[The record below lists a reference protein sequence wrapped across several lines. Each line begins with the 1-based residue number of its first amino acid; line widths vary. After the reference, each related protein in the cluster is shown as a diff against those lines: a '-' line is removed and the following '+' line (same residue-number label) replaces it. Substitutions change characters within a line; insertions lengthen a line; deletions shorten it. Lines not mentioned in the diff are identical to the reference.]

1 VINGGA
7 VKGTK
12 MVAEMS
18 EQPQVIESLVRRRLD
33 VVERISSILP
43 TDLAGTV
50 LLARGS
56 SDHAAVYG
64 RYVLE
69 LASGRPVSLAAPSLH
84 TLYGAKVDYRG
95 YFAVA
100 VSQSGRTPE
109 IVTVLERMKAGGARC
124 LAVTNEPDS
133 PLGGVA
139 DMVLE
144 LGAGPEEAVP
154 ATKTFSA
161 QIVAFALIAE
171 ALGAVP
177 WRATDWDRLRGHV
190 EQVLADDA
198 PARRVAGVIGD
209 AEGLISVGRG
219 FLYSAALEAALKL
232 KETTSILAEGYSS
245 ADLRHG
251 PIAVATN
258 DLPVIA
264 FVAPGPAASDM
275 QELMS
280 WLDRRGARVFAV
292 SEEAGAAL
300 PLPRGLPEMLV
311 VVPAIVRAQQ
321 LALWLARHRGIDPD
335 TPAGLSKVTFTQ

>member
-1 VINGGA
+1 
-7 VKGTK
+7 VKGSK
-12 MVAEMS
+12 MAAEMA
-18 EQPQVIESLVRRRLD
+18 EQPQVISALAGRRLEL
-33 VVERISSILP
+33 VEQISSILP
-43 TDLAGTV
+43 PELSGTV

-95 YFAVA
+95 YLAVA

-109 IVTVLERMKAGGARC
+109 IVTVLERMKAAGARC
-124 LAVTNEPDS
+124 IAITNSPDS
-133 PLGGVA
+133 PLGAVA

-171 ALGAVP
+171 GLGAVP
-177 WRATDWDRLRGHV
+177 WKGTDWEQMRAHV
-190 EQVLADDA
+190 EQVLTDET
-198 PARRVAGVIGD
+198 PARRVADVIGE

-251 PIAVATN
+251 PIAVATSG
-258 DLPVIA
+258 LPVIA

-275 QELMS
+275 HELMS
-280 WLDRRGARVFAV
+280 WLDRRGARVLAI

-335 TPAGLSKVTFTQ
+335 APAGLSKVTFTQ

>member
-1 VINGGA
+1 MA
-7 VKGTK
+7 
-12 MVAEMS
+12 AEMA
-18 EQPQVIESLVRRRLD
+18 EQPRVIAALAGRRREL
-33 VVERISSILP
+33 VGRISTILP
-43 TDLAGTV
+43 DDLSGIV

-84 TLYGAKVDYRG
+84 TLYGAEVDYRG
-95 YFAVA
+95 YLAIA

-109 IVTVLERMKAGGARC
+109 IVTVLDRMKAGGARC
-124 LAVTNEPDS
+124 LAVTNSLDS
-133 PLGGVA
+133 PLANTA
-139 DMVLE
+139 DAVLE
-144 LGAGPEEAVP
+144 LDAGVEEAVP

-161 QIVAFALIAE
+161 QIVGFALIAE

-177 WRATDWDRLRGHV
+177 WDGSDWDRLREHAEHV
-190 EQVLADDA
+190 LSDEA
-198 PARRVAGVIGD
+198 PARKLATTLRD
-209 AEGLISVGRG
+209 SDGLITVGRG
-219 FLYSAALEAALKL
+219 FLYSAALESALKL

-251 PIAVATN
+251 PIAVATGG
-258 DLPVIA
+258 LPVVA
-264 FVAPGPAASDM
+264 FVAPGPAARDM
-275 QELMS
+275 HEVMG

-300 PLPRGLPEMLV
+300 PLPRGLPEALV
-311 VVPAIVRAQQ
+311 IVPAIVRAQQ

-335 TPAGLSKVTFTQ
+335 LPAGLSKVTLTQ

>member
-1 VINGGA
+1 MA
-7 VKGTK
+7 
-12 MVAEMS
+12 AEMAQ
-18 EQPQVIESLVRRRLD
+18 QPQVIAALTGRRAELVRQ
-33 VVERISSILP
+33 ITSILP
-43 TDLAGTV
+43 DDLSGIV

-69 LASGRPVSLAAPSLH
+69 LAAGRPVSLAAPSLH

-95 YFAVA
+95 YLAVA

-124 LAVTNEPDS
+124 LAITNSPDS
-133 PLGGVA
+133 PLGAAA
-139 DMVLE
+139 DMVLD
-144 LGAGPEEAVP
+144 LDAGVEEAVP

-177 WRATDWDRLRGHV
+177 WNGSDWERLRAHV
-190 EQVLADDA
+190 EVVLGDDT
-198 PARRVAGVIGD
+198 PARRVATIIGNST
-209 AEGLISVGRG
+209 GLVTVGRG
-219 FLYSAALEAALKL
+219 ILYSAALEAALKL

-251 PIAVATN
+251 PIAVATGG
-258 DLPVIA
+258 LPVVA
-264 FVAPGPAASDM
+264 FIAPGPAAPDM
-275 QELMS
+275 HELMS
-280 WLDRRGARVFAV
+280 WLDRRGARVLDV
-292 SEEAGAAL
+292 SEEVGAAL
-300 PLPRGLPEMLV
+300 PLPGGLPEMLV

-335 TPAGLSKVTFTQ
+335 APAGLSKVTLTQ

>member
-1 VINGGA
+1 MNGN
-7 VKGTK
+7 K
-12 MVAEMS
+12 MAAEMAG
-18 EQPQVIESLVRRRLD
+18 QPHVIAALAGRRLQL
-33 VVERISSILP
+33 VERISSILP
-43 TDLAGTV
+43 SDLSGIV

-95 YFAVA
+95 YLAVA

-109 IVTVLERMKAGGARC
+109 IVTVLERMKEGGAQC
-124 LAVTNEPDS
+124 LAITNTPDS
-133 PLGGVA
+133 PLGDVA
-139 DMVLE
+139 DMMLE

-161 QIVAFALIAE
+161 QVVAFALIAE

-177 WRATDWDRLRGHV
+177 WQGGDWVRVRSQV
-190 EQVLADDA
+190 EQVLGDDG
-198 PARRVAGVIGD
+198 PAQQVAEVIGD

-251 PIAVATN
+251 PIAVATSG
-258 DLPVIA
+258 LPILA

-275 QELMS
+275 HELMG
-280 WLDRRGARVFAV
+280 WLDQRGARVLAV
-292 SEEAGAAL
+292 SEEPGAAL
-300 PLPRGLPEMLV
+300 PLPSGLPEMLV

-321 LALWLARHRGIDPD
+321 LALWLARHRDIDPD
-335 TPAGLSKVTFTQ
+335 APAGLSKVTFTQ

>member
-1 VINGGA
+1 MA
-7 VKGTK
+7 
-12 MVAEMS
+12 AEMA
-18 EQPQVIESLVRRRLD
+18 EQPQVIAALAGRRLEL
-33 VVERISSILP
+33 VEQISSILP
-43 TDLAGTV
+43 SDLAGTV

-95 YFAVA
+95 YLAVA

-109 IVTVLERMKAGGARC
+109 IVTVLERMKEGGARC
-124 LAVTNEPDS
+124 LAITNAPDS
-133 PLGGVA
+133 PLGDVA
-139 DMVLE
+139 DIVLE

-161 QIVAFALIAE
+161 QIVAFALVAE

-177 WRATDWDRLRGHV
+177 WQGSDWDRVRTQV
-190 EQVLADDA
+190 EQVLGDDD
-198 PARRVAGVIGD
+198 PAQQVAETIGD

-232 KETTSILAEGYSS
+232 KETTSILAEGYSA

-251 PIAVATN
+251 PIAVATRG
-258 DLPVIA
+258 LPVLA
-264 FVAPGPAASDM
+264 FIAPGPAAPDM
-275 QELMS
+275 HELVS
-280 WLDRRGARVFAV
+280 WLDQRGARVLAV
-292 SEEAGAAL
+292 SEEAGSAL
-300 PLPRGLPEMLV
+300 PLPSGLPEMLV

-335 TPAGLSKVTFTQ
+335 APAGLSKVTFTQ